1 MRAIARSFVCALFV
15 CLASA
20 VADTDA
26 DQISAVLL
34 NLTTSLQERNAALF
48 LDQVDRKRFSNY
60 TALEDNV
67 VAMTVQDDVASSIGI
82 LEQSRNGDV
91 YELKLDWLIQLKRA
105 AGEGPA
111 ERRRETVT
119 CRIERLGKRWKVTAL
134 APVSFLRPM

>member
-1 MRAIARSFVCALFV
+1 MQAIARSIVCALCF
-15 CLASA
+15 CLAST
-20 VADTDA
+20 VAADDA

-34 NLTTSLQERNAALF
+34 SLSTSLQDRNAAGF

-60 TALEDNV
+60 AVLEDNV
-67 VAMTVQDDVASSIGI
+67 VAMTAQDEVASSIGI
-82 LEQSRNGDV
+82 LEQSRNGDI
-91 YELKLDWLIQLKRA
+91 YELKLDWLLQLKRTGA
-105 AGEGPA
+105 EGPA